1 MDETYDDSPCLVN
14 KSNQSGKLF
23 FHAFLH
29 QEWRQGEVGFRDQQ
43 VQKLDK
49 FFSKKVE
56 CTGIL
61 QYDEVK

>member
-1 MDETYDDSPCLVN
+1 MIN
-14 KSNQSGKLF
+14 KSNQNGKLF
-23 FHAFLH
+23 FYAFLH
-29 QEWRQGEVGFRDQQ
+29 QEWRQGEVGLRDQQ